1 MALTEIQLPNK
12 ETFYGNLQAEATNM
26 KDAMNR
32 LRDMAAFLVN
42 VGTADLDAMGVPDT
56 GTIRQDM
63 VDFRIAMNDLVD
75 FFDGSS
81 LTQAKVPE
89 AVIDLIRR
97 MR

>member
-1 MALTEIQLPNK
+1 MALTELQLPTK
-12 ETFYGNLQAEATNM
+12 DTFYGNLQAEATNM

-32 LRDMAAFLVN
+32 LRDMADFLVN
-42 VGTADLDAMGVPDT
+42 VETVDLDAMGVTNT
-56 GTIRQDM
+56 GDIRSDM
-63 VDFRIAMNDLVD
+63 VDFRVAINDLVD

-89 AVIDLIRR
+89 EVIDVVRR